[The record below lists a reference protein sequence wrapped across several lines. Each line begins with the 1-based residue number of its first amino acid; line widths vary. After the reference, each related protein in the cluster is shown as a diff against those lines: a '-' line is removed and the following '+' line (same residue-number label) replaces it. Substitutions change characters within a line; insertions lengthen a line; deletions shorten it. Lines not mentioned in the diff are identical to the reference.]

1 MPERAE
7 KRRATLSAAISFVS
21 SDFLAKHYIGI
32 VCIMAV
38 VLVACACHRIGR
50 SLRAAHYQHGSCSII
65 GDPLKNKKRAAG
77 GMRILRFGIVPS
89 CD

>member
-38 VLVACACHRIGR
+38 VLAMFSLVHVIESAEASAQRIT
-50 SLRAAHYQHGSCSII
+50 SMAAVVS
-65 GDPLKNKKRAAG
+65 
-77 GMRILRFGIVPS
+77 
-89 CD
+89 